1 MVFKEDKKQLKLLIV
16 EDSVDDAEL
25 LLAELRRGG
34 FSPEARRVETPE
46 EMRAA
51 LQDANWDMIVA
62 DYSMPRFSATA
73 ALRLLRRSGVDLPFI
88 IVSGTIGE
96 ATAVAAMK
104 AGAHDY
110 LVKNDLAR
118 LVPAVQRELRDAA
131 VRRERNAAET
141 KIKHMAYHDPLTDL
155 PNRLMLIDRLKQ
167 AMFEA
172 DRSQR
177 MIGILFLDLD
187 RFKSIN
193 DTLGHNVGD
202 ELLKCVT
209 LRLQECVRGGDT
221 IARLGGDEFAIVLA
235 DIGEPDDAARVAGKI
250 LERFAQPFQV
260 ATHELYTGVS
270 IGISLYPLH
279 GRRFEDLLKD
289 ADAAMYRAKETGR
302 NTYQFFTSD
311 LNSNVARNLEL
322 EIGLRRALTR
332 NEFKL
337 HYQPIIDLGNGRV
350 LGVEALV
357 YWHSPDKGVMGP
369 KSFIPMAND
378 TGLIAPIG
386 EWVLR
391 QVCEQAV
398 KWRDRGIKPRRLTFN
413 VSPLQFNSRGFS
425 DRLVKMFAHSGLPP
439 QNFGIELSEG
449 ALMQQPAATADMLAQ
464 LSSLGIWIAIDDFGT
479 GYSSL
484 SHLKKFPINAVKI
497 DLSFIQNVA
506 ANSNDAAIV
515 KAIIGMAHSLNMQ
528 AIAVGVETTDQL
540 RFLCE
545 NRCNAVQGFL
555 FNAPLTAESCESVL
569 RDGWRKHLTTLF
581 QTIPARRNRPF
592 SKS

>member
-1 MVFKEDKKQLKLLIV
+1 MTIKDEKKQLKLLIV
-16 EDSVDDAEL
+16 EDSADDAEL

-34 FSPEARRVETPE
+34 FQPEARRVETSE

-51 LQDANWDMIVA
+51 LEDENWDMVVA
-62 DYSMPRFSATA
+62 DYSMPRFSATG
-73 ALRLLRRSGVDLPFI
+73 ALRLLRRSGIDLPFI

-110 LVKNDLAR
+110 LVKNDLSR

-131 VRRERNAAET
+131 VRHERNIAET

-155 PNRLMLIDRLKQ
+155 PNRLMLIERLKQ

-209 LRLQECVRGGDT
+209 QRLQECVRMGDT
-221 IARLGGDEFAIVLA
+221 VARLGGDEFAIVLP
-235 DIGEPDDAARVAGKI
+235 DIGEADDAARVASKI
-250 LERFAQPFQV
+250 LERFTQPFQV
-260 ATHELYTGVS
+260 TVHELYTGVS
-270 IGISLYPLH
+270 IGISLYPQH
-279 GRRFEDLLKD
+279 GRSFEELLKD
-289 ADAAMYRAKETGR
+289 ADAAMYRAKEAGR
-302 NTYQFFTSD
+302 NTYQFFTSE
-311 LNSNVARNLEL
+311 LNNNVARNLEI
-322 EIGLRRALTR
+322 EIGLRRALTH

-337 HYQPIIDLGNGRV
+337 HYQPIIELGNGRI

-357 YWHSPDKGVMGP
+357 YWHWPDKGIMGP
-369 KSFIPMAND
+369 KSFIHLAED
-378 TGLIAPIG
+378 TGLIAQIG

-398 KWRDRGIKPRRLTFN
+398 KWRDQGIKLRRLTFN
-413 VSPLQFNSRGFS
+413 VSPSQFNNHGFA
-425 DRLVKMFAHSGLPP
+425 DRLIKMFEYSGLSPE
-439 QNFGIELSEG
+439 NFGIELSEG
-449 ALMQQPAATADMLAQ
+449 ALMQQPVVAAGMLAQ
-464 LSSLGIWIAIDDFGT
+464 LSSAGLWIAIDDFGT

-497 DLSFIQNVA
+497 DLSFIKNVV

-528 AIAVGVETTDQL
+528 AIAVGVETTEQL
-540 RFLCE
+540 TFLCE
-545 NRCNAVQGFL
+545 NHCNAVQGFL
-555 FNAPLTAESCESVL
+555 FNAPLTAESCEGVL

-581 QTIPARRNRPF
+581 QTIPARKNRPF
-592 SKS
+592 PKL